1 MEYTL
6 TRLENGLRLLAAPMA
21 NTEAVTVLVLVGA
34 GSRYEWR
41 EINGLAHFTEHMF
54 FKGAERYPT
63 TKDVAEAIDSVG
75 GEFNAFTSKEYAGYY
90 VRVSAEHLE
99 LALDVISDMLL
110 RPTFAEE
117 EIERERGV
125 ILEEYNMYMDTPAS
139 QVGFDFE
146 RHLFGD
152 QPLGWEEI
160 GTLEAIKAV
169 QRDQFLD
176 YHDKLYTPD
185 NTVVSIAGTFD
196 GETLAEKVS
205 SYFAFPDAKKRHSWL
220 PFEAPA
226 DGEPV
231 FVRQRPTEQAHL
243 AVGVMGLPEE
253 HEDYYTARLAGII
266 LGGNMSSR
274 MFLSVRERQ
283 GLAYYVSTSA
293 FGYTDAG
300 ALVTRAGVDI
310 SRMDQSVVAIR
321 QEYRRLVEEG
331 LEEAE
336 LAKAKDFFRGRLT
349 LQLENSMR
357 VASLLGVSELL
368 YNRVRTPQEVLE
380 KVDRVT
386 RDDIIRVASNLLSP
400 DRLKLAVIG
409 PFDDP
414 GHFVPLLRG

>member
-1 MEYTL
+1 MEYRL
-6 TRLENGLRLLAAPMA
+6 TRLQHNLRLLAAPMT

-54 FKGAERYPT
+54 FKGAKRYPT
-63 TKDVAEAIDSVG
+63 TKEVAEAIDGVG

-90 VRVSAEHLE
+90 VRVAEEHLE
-99 LALDVISDMLL
+99 LALDVLSDMLL
-110 RPTFAEE
+110 HSTFAED

-125 ILEEYNMYMDTPAS
+125 ILEEYNMYLDTPSS
-139 QVGFDFE
+139 QVSFDFE

-160 GTLEAIKAV
+160 GTMEAIKSL
-169 QRDQFLD
+169 QRDDFLD
-176 YHDKLYTPD
+176 YRAKLYTAD
-185 NTVVSIAGTFD
+185 NTVVSIAGAF
-196 GETLAEKVS
+196 GEGALTEMVS
-205 SYFAFPDAKKRHSWL
+205 SNFAFPETRKVHTWRQ
-220 PFEAPA
+220 FETPP
-226 DGEPV
+226 DGESV
-231 FVRQRPTEQAHL
+231 FIRQRPTEQAHM
-243 AVGVMGLPEE
+243 AMGVMGHPQE
-253 HEDYYTARLAGII
+253 HEDFYAGRLVGIM

-283 GLAYYVSTSA
+283 GLAYYVSTAS

-300 ALVTRAGVDI
+300 VMVTKAGVDL
-310 SRMDQSVVAIR
+310 SRVDQSVVAIR
-321 QEYRRLVEEG
+321 DEYWKLVEEG
-331 LEEAE
+331 VEETE

-368 YNRVRTPQEVLE
+368 YDAVRTPQEIIE

-386 RDDIIRVASNLLSP
+386 RDDVARVAAHLLSP
-400 DRLKLAVIG
+400 ERLKFAVIG
-409 PFDDP
+409 PFEDP
-414 GHFVPLLRG
+414 GRFAALLRE

>member
-1 MEYTL
+1 MDYSL
-6 TRLENGLRLLAAPMA
+6 TRLKHNLRLLATPMA

-34 GSRYEWR
+34 
-41 EINGLAHFTEHMF
+41 
-54 FKGAERYPT
+54 PT

-90 VRVSAEHLE
+90 VRVAAEHLE
-99 LALDVISDMLL
+99 LGLDVISDMLL
-110 RPTFAEE
+110 NPTFEEE

-160 GTLEAIKAV
+160 GTLDAIKSV
-169 QRDQFLD
+169 KRKQFMD
-176 YHDKLYTPD
+176 YHEKLYTPD
-185 NTVVSIAGTFD
+185 NTVVSIAGAFD
-196 GETLAEKVS
+196 EEALPDNVLN
-205 SYFAFPDAKKRHSWL
+205 YFAFPEVEKVHSWL
-220 PFEAPA
+220 PFRAPQNG
-226 DGEPV
+226 DPI

-243 AVGVMGLPEE
+243 ALGVMGYPEE
-253 HEDYYTARLAGII
+253 HEDYYTARVMGIM

-283 GLAYYVSTSA
+283 GLAYYVSTSS

-310 SRMDQSVVAIR
+310 SRVDQSVVAICE
-321 QEYRRLVEEG
+321 EYRKLVKEG
-331 LEEAE
+331 LQKAE
-336 LAKAKDFFRGRLT
+336 LKKAKDFLRGRLT

-368 YNRVRTPQEVLE
+368 YNRVRTPKEILE
-380 KVDRVT
+380 KVDKVT
-386 RDDIIRVASNLLSP
+386 RDDIVRVASQLLSP
-400 DRLKLAVIG
+400 ERLKFAVIG

-414 GHFVPLLRG
+414 ERFAALLQ

>member
-1 MEYTL
+1 MEYSL
-6 TRLENGLRLLAAPMA
+6 TRLERGLRLLATPMP

-54 FKGAERYPT
+54 FKGAKRYPT

-90 VRVSAEHLE
+90 VRVASPRLE
-99 LALDVISDMLL
+99 LGLDVISDMLL
-110 RPTFAEE
+110 NPTFAEE

-160 GTLEAIKAV
+160 GTLEAIKSV
-169 QRDQFLD
+169 QRPEFMD
-176 YHDKLYTPD
+176 YHEKLYTPD
-185 NTVVSIAGTFD
+185 NTVISIAGSFD
-196 GETLAEKVS
+196 QKALPKQVS
-205 SYFAFPDAKKRHSWL
+205 AYFAFPEATKVHSGL
-220 PFEAPA
+220 PFEEPK
-226 DGEPV
+226 DGDPV
-231 FVRQRPTEQAHL
+231 FVRQRQTEQAHL
-243 AVGVMGLPEE
+243 AIGVTAYPQE
-253 HEDYYTARLAGII
+253 HDDYYAARLAGII

-283 GLAYYVSTSA
+283 GLAYYVSSSS

-310 SRMDQSVVAIR
+310 NRVDQSVAAVCE
-321 QEYRRLVEEG
+321 EYRRLMGEG

-336 LAKAKDFFRGRLT
+336 LVKGKDFFKGRLT

-368 YNRVRTPQEVLE
+368 YNKVRTPQEIIE

-386 RDDIIRVASNLLSP
+386 RDDIVRVTSELLSP
-400 DRLKLAVIG
+400 ERLKLAVIG

-414 GHFVPLLRG
+414 DRFVPLLRG

>member
-1 MEYTL
+1 MDNKL
-6 TRLENGLRLLAAPMA
+6 TRLDHDLRLLATPMA
-21 NTEAVTVLVLVGA
+21 NTEAVTILVLVGA

-75 GEFNAFTSKEYAGYY
+75 GEFNAFTSKEYAGYF
-90 VRVSAEHLE
+90 VRVAAKHLE
-99 LALDVISDMLL
+99 LGLDVISDMLL
-110 RPTFAEE
+110 NATFDEE

-160 GTLEAIKAV
+160 GTLEAIKSV
-169 QRDQFLD
+169 RREDFLD
-176 YHDKLYTPD
+176 YHEKLYTPD
-185 NTVVSIAGTFD
+185 NVVVSIAGAFD
-196 GETLAEKVS
+196 EDSLAKTVS
-205 SYFAFPDAKKRHSWL
+205 RCFAFPETKKVHAWL
-220 PFEAPA
+220 PFNAPSNGEA
-226 DGEPV
+226 V
-231 FVRQRPTEQAHL
+231 FVRERPTEQAHL
-243 AVGVMGLPEE
+243 AVGVMGYPEE
-253 HEDYYTARLAGII
+253 HEDYYAGRLAGII

-293 FGYTDAG
+293 FAYTDAG
-300 ALVTRAGVDI
+300 AMVTRAGVDI
-310 SRMDQSVVAIR
+310 SRVDQSVGAIC
-321 QEYRRLVEEG
+321 QEYRKLIKEG

-336 LAKAKDFFRGRLT
+336 LVKAKEFFRGRMT

-368 YNRVRTPQEVLE
+368 YDRIRTPQEILE
-380 KVDRVT
+380 MVDGVT
-386 RDDIIRVASNLLSP
+386 RDDIVRVASHLLSP
-400 DRLKLAVIG
+400 ERLKLAVIG
-409 PFDDP
+409 PFSEP
-414 GHFVPLLRG
+414 EHFVSLLKG

>member
-1 MEYTL
+1 MEYNL
-6 TRLENGLRLLAAPMA
+6 NQLEHNLRLLATPMA
-21 NTEAVTVLVLVGA
+21 NTAAVTVIVLVGA

-54 FKGAERYPT
+54 FKGAKRYST

-90 VRVSAEHLE
+90 VRVSAEHLG
-99 LALDVISDMLL
+99 LGLDVISDMLL
-110 RPTFAEE
+110 NATFAEE

-160 GTLEAIKAV
+160 GTLDAIKSV
-169 QRDQFLD
+169 QRKDFLD
-176 YHDKLYTPD
+176 YHERLYTPD
-185 NTVVSIAGTFD
+185 NTVVSVAGAFD
-196 GETLAEKVS
+196 EEALSKQVS
-205 SYFAFPDAKKRHSWL
+205 SYFSFPEASKVHEWL
-220 PFEAPA
+220 PFETPKN
-226 DGEPV
+226 GEAA

-243 AVGVMGLPEE
+243 AIGVMGFPEE
-253 HEDYYTARLAGII
+253 HDDYYTARLAGII

-283 GLAYYVSTSA
+283 GLAYYVSTSS

-300 ALVTRAGVDI
+300 AMVTRAGVDI
-310 SRMDQSVVAIR
+310 SRVDQSVVAICE
-321 QEYRRLVEEG
+321 EYRKLVKEG

-336 LAKAKDFFRGRLT
+336 LVKAKDFLRGRLT
-349 LQLENSMR
+349 LQLESSMR

-368 YNRVRTPQEVLE
+368 YNRVRTPMEILE
-380 KVDRVT
+380 KIDQVT
-386 RDDIIRVASNLLSP
+386 RDDIDRVAQQLLSP
-400 DRLKLAVIG
+400 ERLKLAVIG
-409 PFDDP
+409 PFEEQER
-414 GHFVPLLRG
+414 FVQLLRG